1 MNLPTLEWLEPE
13 AVIVPPEL
21 QQVIGGHPLAA
32 ELLVRRRITDP
43 GIARAFLDPDLYHPA
58 DPLDL
63 PDLAAAADR
72 LELALQRG
80 EKIGVWGDFD
90 VDGQTST
97 ALLVSGLRSL
107 GGNIIYHIPV
117 RARESHGINLPNLEK
132 LLAAGAQLVLT
143 CDTGIT
149 AHEAAEYLRNKQ
161 VDLLITDHHS
171 LPEQLPAA
179 PAVVNPQRLP
189 SNHPLRPLCGVGT
202 AAQLLAELLRR
213 KNRSDEFSTYLDLVA
228 LGTVAD
234 LAALT
239 GDNRR
244 LVQRGL
250 QTLRAQPRPGLQAV
264 LKLAELPAANLNEEH
279 IGFILAPRLNA
290 IGRLGDANPMVELLI
305 TPDLE
310 TAKPLALELE
320 ALNSRRKRLCD
331 DVFRAAQSQI
341 ERNRSLLDA
350 PVLVLD
356 NPTWPAGVVG
366 IVASRLVELYARPV
380 ALIAAPPGEIG
391 RASAR
396 SVDGINITAALA
408 ENANLLLGFGGHP
421 MAAGFSIQPEKIN
434 DLRRA
439 LSRSVLRQAAGKPL
453 TNRLQVDAWLSL
465 PEINLD
471 LVESI
476 DRLAPFGPGNPSP
489 VFAARNLRLES
500 STGLGRTGEH
510 LQLVVE
516 DPSGNQARIIW
527 WGAAGNPL
535 PGGRFDLAYTVR
547 ASNFRGQVGVTI
559 EWVSARPLEES
570 AVEVTAAPAFS
581 IADNRQISD
590 PQTILSEL
598 ELHPDSLFWWEAD
611 CPPEIPGTDRNHLR
625 PAHTLVIASIPP
637 ERAALAAALQQVQP
651 QRVILLGHVST
662 PASLRSLLTRMGGLI
677 RGVQS
682 QHNGITSIEE
692 LAAACASTNAAI
704 RSGLAWWQANGAVHL
719 DWLEDSLVQIS
730 SPGQPSRADLPSLES
745 QLNKLLAEQEAFREY
760 YRRAPLNSLL
770 EI

>member
-1 MNLPTLEWLEPE
+1 MNLPVLEWLEPE
-13 AVIVPPEL
+13 AVVVPPEL

-32 ELLVRRRITDP
+32 ELLVRRGITDP
-43 GIARAFLDPDLYHPA
+43 AIARAFLDPDLYHPA

-97 ALLVSGLRSL
+97 ALLVSGLRGL
-107 GGNIIYHIPV
+107 GGDVIYHIPV

-149 AHEAAEYLRNKQ
+149 AHEAADFLRHKQ

-171 LPEQLPAA
+171 LPEQLPNA
-179 PAVVNPQRLP
+179 PALVNPQRLSP
-189 SNHPLRPLCGVGT
+189 DHPLRPLCGVGT

-234 LAALT
+234 LAVLT
-239 GDNRR
+239 GDNRW

-264 LKLAELPAANLNEEH
+264 LKLAELSAANLNEEH

-290 IGRLGDANPMVELLI
+290 IGRLGDANPMVELLM
-305 TPDLE
+305 TPDPE
-310 TAKPLALELE
+310 IAKPLALELE

-341 ERNRSLLDA
+341 ERNRSLLDT
-350 PVLVLD
+350 PVLVLE

-396 SVDGINITAALA
+396 SVDGVNITAALA

-439 LSRSVLRQAAGKPL
+439 LSRSVLRQAAGRPL

-476 DRLAPFGPGNPSP
+476 SRLAPFGPGNPSP
-489 VFAARNLRLES
+489 IFAARNLRLES
-500 STGLGRTGEH
+500 ATGLGRTGEH

-581 IADNRQISD
+581 IADHRQVKD
-590 PQTILSEL
+590 PQAILSEL
-598 ELHPDSLFWWEAD
+598 DLHPDSLFWWEAD
-611 CPPEIPGTDRNHLR
+611 CPPDIPGTDRNHLH
-625 PAHTLVIASIPP
+625 PADTLVIASIPP
-637 ERAALAAALQQVQP
+637 ERAALAATLQQVQP

-662 PASLRSLLTRMGGLI
+662 PASLRSLLTRLGGLI

-692 LAAACASTNAAI
+692 LAAACACTNAAI
-704 RSGLAWWQANGAVHL
+704 RTGLAWWQANGAVHL
-719 DWLEDSLVQIS
+719 DWMENGLVQIS

-745 QLNKLLAEQEAFREY
+745 QLNKLLDEQAAFREY